1 VSLVDIPE
9 TYSLEY
15 ALRARKAR
23 LERMHATAPRRPIV
37 MQAPAPTQR
46 VTDVDFGTEQDRRRR
61 IVAGQLEAKRIMAEQ
76 RALERECKK
85 IQRWCQME
93 IWRCK
98 RESKRA
104 KSRHLRLKH
113 GRSIS
118 DEVPGQAKAII
129 ASVIQKYGIT
139 EAELLARPVNTRGSA
154 SQPMHEAA
162 WRLYSETKPQ
172 LSLGQIGLI
181 LGRHHTTILHSVRTH
196 QFSIDPPEIK
206 KCANCGRQWV
216 PDKKIRKFCSRECS
230 SAHAH
235 TRGGGRPPKCE
246 AV

>member
-15 ALRARKAR
+15 ALRARRERLAR
-23 LERMHATAPRRPIV
+23 MGAAPRRAIV
-37 MQAPAPTQR
+37 RPSPVPTQR
-46 VTDVDFGTEQDRRRR
+46 VTDVDFGTEEDRRRR
-61 IVAGQLEAKRIMAEQ
+61 SMAGLLEANRVRAEQ
-76 RALERECKK
+76 RVLEHERKQL
-85 IQRWCQME
+85 QRWCQME

-104 KSRHLRLKH
+104 KFRHLRLKH

-118 DEVPGQAKAII
+118 DEAPEQAKAII

-139 EAELLARPVNTRGSA
+139 ETELLARPIGGA
-154 SQPMHEAA
+154 PSQPMHEVA
-162 WRLYSETKPQ
+162 WRLYNETKPH

-196 QFSIDPPEIK
+196 QFFIDPPEVK
-206 KCANCGRQWV
+206 RCAHCSRQWV

-230 SAHAH
+230 GAHASQ
-235 TRGGGRPPKCE
+235 RGGGRPPKCE
-246 AV
+246 AL